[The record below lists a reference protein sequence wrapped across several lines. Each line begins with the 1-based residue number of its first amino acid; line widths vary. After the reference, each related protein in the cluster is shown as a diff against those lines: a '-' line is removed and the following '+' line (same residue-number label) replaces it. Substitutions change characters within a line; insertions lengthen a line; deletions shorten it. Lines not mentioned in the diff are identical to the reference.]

1 MTKKPNLIQQ
11 ILLRNKDREL
21 AKKEYDSFLTLSA
34 ENNKKD
40 KVIKLS
46 SVSSDSKTFRL
57 LDEGMVVSSDS
68 YPLFYIKKGAIEE
81 FYELLSDDY
90 VGSVNIGHL
99 DFATF
104 PFLVGQWAKKDLT
117 IVDIGDGRKGLDVT
131 PELDSESV
139 FIKELKRA
147 EYPIGIS
154 SEFGYE
160 LDWEATEEFGIEMI
174 QSISIK
180 DFAIVGEAGNVG
192 SSNINL
198 NAKENENMSE
208 REKKSVFERFFNKYS
223 DGKELG
229 AVNDQKKEDEKEKG
243 ASEEGNDPKNP
254 KDPKDPENPEDPKN
268 DDNSD
273 DGATPNDAE
282 ALTKGLE
289 EAAEIIE
296 QQDAEIKQGQED
308 QERALS
314 IMGAMET
321 RINELEAEN
330 AKLKGNNAQLS
341 SSAERGLAR
350 FESIVKNMNLNVTSK
365 DSEKNNKKDKPV
377 ITNGIGEV

>member
-40 KVIKLS
+40 KVIKLA
-46 SVSSDSKTFRL
+46 SVSSDSKTIRL

-81 FYELLSDDY
+81 FYASLSDEY

-104 PFLVGQWAKKDLT
+104 PFLVGQWTKKDLT
-117 IVDIGDGRKGLDVT
+117 VVDIGDGRKGLDVT
-131 PELDSESV
+131 PQLDEDSV
-139 FIKELKRA
+139 FIKELQRVD
-147 EYPIGIS
+147 YPIGIS

-208 REKKSVFERFFNKYS
+208 RDNKSIFERFFSKYP
-223 DGKELG
+223 DGKDLAAE
-229 AVNDQKKEDEKEKG
+229 NDKKKEDNEDKKTSKEGKDSKNSKD
-243 ASEEGNDPKNP
+243 SENQENKKNAD
-254 KDPKDPENPEDPKN
+254 K
-268 DDNSD
+268 SD
-273 DGATPNDAE
+273 DDTASNDTE

-296 QQDAEIKQGQED
+296 QQDAEIKQAHED

-314 IMGAMET
+314 IMGTMET
-321 RINELEAEN
+321 RIDELEAEN

-341 SSAERGLAR
+341 SSAERGLAH
-350 FESIVKNMNLNVTSK
+350 FESIVKNMKLNVQSK
-365 DSEKNNKKDKPV
+365 DSEKNKNKEKDKPS